1 MRNVNDAEVTRLLA
15 AIGDPAR
22 LQVLLMLRHHG
33 RMNVNGIAANF
44 KLSRPTVSHHLRV
57 LKDAERVRSEK
68 IGQEVYYTARCD
80 QLVTVLRDLLHAI
93 EPPQH

>member
-22 LQVLLMLRHHG
+22 LQVLLMLKHRG
-33 RMNVNGIAANF
+33 RMNVNGIASNF

-57 LKDAERVRSEK
+57 LKDADMVCSEK
-68 IGQEVYYTARCD
+68 VGQEVYYTARCD
-80 QLVTVLRDLLHAI
+80 HLVTVLRDLLRAI
-93 EPPQH
+93 DPPQH